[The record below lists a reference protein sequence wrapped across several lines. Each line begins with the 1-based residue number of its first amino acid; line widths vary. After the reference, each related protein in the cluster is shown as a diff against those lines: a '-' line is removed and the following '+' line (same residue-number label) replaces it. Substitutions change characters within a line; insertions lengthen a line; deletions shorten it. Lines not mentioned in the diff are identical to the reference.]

1 LIDETETAAPKY
13 EGLVRR
19 SRRCIE
25 LSLNTPK
32 TAISNEDF
40 LMPKDENSNMQAE
53 SIAIS
58 ALAFIAGDAELL
70 PRFLAITGIE
80 AASIRQAAR
89 EPGFLAGVLDFL
101 LAHEPS
107 LMRFASETGT
117 DPASVA
123 EARRR
128 LPNGDD
134 RFEAST

>member
-1 LIDETETAAPKY
+1 MSRAGHSSDE
-13 EGLVRR
+13 
-19 SRRCIE
+19 
-25 LSLNTPK
+25 
-32 TAISNEDF
+32 
-40 LMPKDENSNMQAE
+40 AE
-53 SIAIS
+53 AIAIS
-58 ALAFIAGDAELL
+58 ALGFIAGDADLL

-80 AASIRQAAR
+80 VASIREAAR

-123 EARRR
+123 DARRM
-128 LPNGDD
+128 LANGDD